1 MTPQETQ
8 ALQNFLN
15 QLVQVRGMVKDPQ
28 ANAIITQAAAQ
39 QPDAVYLLVLRCM
52 QQDQALNAANAQIAK
67 LQSDLQAARRAPV
80 PAGAPGTF
88 LDPNAGSA
96 AWSSAPAAPA
106 FAAPR
111 QAAPAPAYQQPAP
124 AYQAAPPAYP
134 PAAPAYQQAAPVY
147 QQPAPAP
154 RQGFF
159 GGAAGGLTSGVGSF
173 LGNVATTAAGVAA
186 GTFLVQGIESL
197 FSDDKPNHGAEQNY
211 GHGGQGHAEYEQPV
225 EQHITINNYYESDA
239 QDDAGYQQQAQSHD
253 DYQAVADAGDSY
265 ADDDYSEDDNATA

>member
-15 QLVQVRGMVKDPQ
+15 QLVQVRGMAKDPQ
-28 ANAIITQAAAQ
+28 ANATIMQAAAQ

-67 LQSDLQAARRAPV
+67 LQSDLQAARSAPV
-80 PAGAPGTF
+80 PPQAGAPGTF
-88 LDPNAGSA
+88 LDPNAGAS
-96 AWSSAPAAPA
+96 WGGAPAAPA
-106 FAAPR
+106 PAFAPPR
-111 QAAPAPAYQQPAP
+111 PAAPAPAYQQ
-124 AYQAAPPAYP
+124 
-134 PAAPAYQQAAPVY
+134 AAPAYQPAPPAYAPAYQQPAPVY

-159 GGAAGGLTSGVGSF
+159 GGAAGGITSGVGSF

-197 FSDDKPNHGAEQNY
+197 FSDDKPSHGGEQNY
-211 GHGGQGHAEYEQPV
+211 GHGGQDHAEYEQPV

>member
-15 QLVQVRGMVKDPQ
+15 QLVQVRGMAKDPQ
-28 ANAIITQAAAQ
+28 ANATIMQAAAQ

-67 LQSDLQAARRAPV
+67 LQSDLQAARSAPV

-111 QAAPAPAYQQPAP
+111 QAAPAAAYQQPAP

-159 GGAAGGLTSGVGSF
+159 GGGSAGGFTSGVGSF
-173 LGNVATTAAGVAA
+173 LGNVATTAAGVAAGVAA

-197 FSDDKPNHGAEQNY
+197 FSDDKPNHES
-211 GHGGQGHAEYEQPV
+211 GQGHAGYEAEQPV
-225 EQHITINNYYESDA
+225 EQHITINNYYESDG
-239 QDDAGYQQQAQSHD
+239 QDDAGYREDALPRD
-253 DYQAVADAGDSY
+253 DYQTVADSDY
-265 ADDDYSEDDNATA
+265 ASDEYSEDDNASA